1 MKSLSLTKKSSLVLL
16 SLLTLLLRYPI
27 TPSPTGTDNFYY
39 ISMAQAIL
47 SNGQIFWAENILS
60 FYGLFPGTTPLGAS
74 ILATTICSVTGLS
87 IYQYTLV
94 HSITLS
100 LISTFGFFMLT
111 GEFTENYR
119 SRWFA
124 ALCFSFAPRFLTFS
138 IWRFSLR
145 FTFIALLPFFIWL
158 LLRLSNSKYGR
169 HPSRII
175 FLLVSLMIILPSLH
189 RMALLLP
196 GMLLAFCVSSILY
209 YWQETAINRE
219 RAGRQALLFLFFL
232 SSYLFY
238 LQYLDFSPYSPDD
251 ELIGAYLFSGYGVFS
266 SIANLAIY
274 YMLNVGPFLFISI
287 LGIVFWVQE
296 GRISQ
301 SYLFSMAFLTLS
313 FFIISDLIYVPYLV
327 TFGILL
333 FIAPGMDFFIDNLE
347 DHPRRLSVLFSIF
360 TVIIL
365 SFSYYDLVYR
375 IDAHEREQQYYT
387 YYIRDSSISASQ
399 WMDSNVES
407 TVLDCNDLKRERRLA
422 AYSDMISSQD
432 VDELSS
438 GVVNINEM
446 EMERISVKEMYWEQ
460 SDHLWKWD
468 NGGNLTYDS
477 KKNSTLSAVNLGM
490 SEFSGK
496 SSTLSLVL
504 DSYYKNMPDFTYR
517 LYSNNEL
524 ALYWTFEY

>member
-16 SLLTLLLRYPI
+16 ALLTLLLRYPI

-39 ISMAQAIL
+39 ISLIQAIL
-47 SNGQIFWAENILS
+47 SNGQIFWAENISS
-60 FYGLFPGTTPLGAS
+60 FYGLFPGTTPLGTP

-87 IYQYTLV
+87 IYQYQLA

-124 ALCFSFAPRFLTFS
+124 ALCFSFAPRFLTFTM
-138 IWRFSLR
+138 WRISLR
-145 FTFIALLPFFIWL
+145 FAFIALLPFFIWL

-175 FLLVSLMIILPSLH
+175 FLLVSLTIILPSLH

-219 RAGRQALLFLFFL
+219 RAGRQALLSLFFL

-313 FFIISDLIYVPYLV
+313 FFIISDLIYVPYIV

-375 IDAHEREQQYYT
+375 IDAHEREQQHYT

-432 VDELSS
+432 VGKLSS

-446 EMERISVKEMYWEQ
+446 EIERISVKEMYWES
-460 SDHLWKWD
+460 SDHLWEWD
-468 NGGNLTYDS
+468 NSGNLTYDS

>member
-1 MKSLSLTKKSSLVLL
+1 MKSLSLTKKSSLLL
-16 SLLTLLLRYPI
+16 LALLTLLLRYPV

-39 ISMAQAIL
+39 ISMIQAIL
-47 SNGQIFWAENILS
+47 SNGQIFWAENLLS
-60 FYGLFPGTTPLGAS
+60 FYGLFPGTSPLGAP

-87 IYQYTLV
+87 VHQYQLV

-169 HPSRII
+169 HPSKII
-175 FLLVSLMIILPSLH
+175 FLLVTLTIILPSLH

-196 GMLLAFCVSSILY
+196 GMFLAFFVSIILH
-209 YWQETAINRE
+209 YWQETATNRE
-219 RAGRQALLFLFFL
+219 RAGRQALLFLFFI

-251 ELIGAYLFSGYGVFS
+251 ELFGVYLFSGYGALS
-266 SIANLAIY
+266 SIANLALY
-274 YMLNVGPFLFISI
+274 YMINVGPFIFISI

-301 SYLFSMAFLTLS
+301 SYLFSMVFLTLS
-313 FFIISDLIYVPYLV
+313 FFIISDLIYIPYLV

-347 DHPRRLSVLFSIF
+347 DHPRRLSVIFSIF
-360 TVIIL
+360 TIIIL
-365 SFSYYDLVYR
+365 SFSYYDLAYR

-387 YYIRDSSISASQ
+387 YYVRDSSISASQ
-399 WMDSNVES
+399 WMDSNVEI
-407 TVLDCNDLKRERRLA
+407 TVLNSNDLKRERRLA
-422 AYSDMISSQD
+422 AYSDMVSSQD

-446 EMERISVKEMYWEQ
+446 EIERISIKEMYWE
-460 SDHLWKWD
+460 SLDHLWEWE
-468 NGGNLTYDS
+468 NSGNLTYDS
-477 KKNSTLSAVNLGM
+477 EKNSTLSVVNLGM
-490 SEFSGK
+490 PEFSGK

-517 LYSNNEL
+517 LYSNDEL
-524 ALYWTFEY
+524 AIYWTFEY

>member
-16 SLLTLLLRYPI
+16 ALLTLLLRYPI
-27 TPSPTGTDNFYY
+27 TPSPTGTDSFYY

-60 FYGLFPGTTPLGAS
+60 FYGLFPGTTPLGAP

-87 IYQYTLV
+87 IYQYIFV

-138 IWRFSLR
+138 MWRISLR

-175 FLLVSLMIILPSLH
+175 FLLVSLMIVLPSLH

-196 GMLLAFCVSSILY
+196 GMLLAFFISSILY

-219 RAGRQALLFLFFL
+219 RAG
-232 SSYLFY
+232 SLFY

-296 GRISQ
+296 GRIPQ

-313 FFIISDLIYVPYLV
+313 FFAISDLIYVPYLV

-347 DHPRRLSVLFSIF
+347 DHPRL
-360 TVIIL
+360 IIL

-422 AYSDMISSQD
+422 AYSDMTSFQD
-432 VDELSS
+432 VDQLSS
-438 GVVNINEM
+438 GFININEM
-446 EMERISVKEMYWEQ
+446 EIERISVKEMYWE
-460 SDHLWKWD
+460 SSRSLWEWD
-468 NGGNLTYDS
+468 NSMNLTYDAR
-477 KKNSTLSAVNLGM
+477 KNSTLSAVNLGM

-517 LYSNNEL
+517 LY
-524 ALYWTFEY
+524 

>member
-1 MKSLSLTKKSSLVLL
+1 MKSLSLSKKSSLVLL
-16 SLLTLLLRYPI
+16 ALLTFLLRYPI

-39 ISMAQAIL
+39 ITMVQAIL
-47 SNGQIFWAENILS
+47 SHGQIFWAENILS
-60 FYGLFPGTTPLGAS
+60 FYGLFPGTSPLGAP

-87 IYQYTLV
+87 IHQYQLI

-100 LISTFGFFMLT
+100 LLSTFGFFMLT

-124 ALCFSFAPRFLTFS
+124 ALCFSFAPRFLTFT

-158 LLRLSNSKYGR
+158 LLRLTNSKYGR
-169 HPSRII
+169 HPSKII
-175 FLLVSLMIILPSLH
+175 FLLVTLMIILPSLH

-196 GMLLAFCVSSILY
+196 GMLLAFLVSTILY
-209 YWQETAINRE
+209 YWQETATNRE
-219 RAGRQALLFLFFL
+219 RAGRQALLFLVFV

-251 ELIGAYLFSGYGVFS
+251 ELVGAYLFSGYGALS
-266 SIANLAIY
+266 SIANLVVY
-274 YMLNVGPFLFISI
+274 YMLNVGPFIFISI

-387 YYIRDSSISASQ
+387 YYVRDSSISASQ
-399 WMDSNVES
+399 WMDNSVES
-407 TVLDCNDLKRERRLA
+407 TVLNCNDLKRERRLA
-422 AYSDMISSQD
+422 AYSDMTSSQD
-432 VDELSS
+432 LDSLSS
-438 GVVNINEM
+438 GFININEM
-446 EMERISVKEMYWEQ
+446 EIERMSVKEMYWEA
-460 SDHLWKWD
+460 SDHLWEW
-468 NGGNLTYDS
+468 NNIENLTYDG

-490 SEFSGK
+490 AEFSG
-496 SSTLSLVL
+496 SSATLSLVL

-517 LYSNNEL
+517 LYSNDEV